1 MSNLAER
8 PDELNRLLTVSEAIE
23 SLSAIFAA
31 EEPLDD
37 VLLRIA
43 HTAASAVPGADAV
56 SITAF
61 TDSGA
66 CTVAYTD
73 ELVLPLHRDQY
84 TWGRGPCLEGG
95 ELQKTVHITTSDKEA
110 EPT

>member
-37 VLLRIA
+37 VLLRIS
-43 HTAASAVPGADAV
+43 HTPAKCRSRCRRNFDNGL
-56 SITAF
+56 
-61 TDSGA
+61 
-66 CTVAYTD
+66 Y
-73 ELVLPLHRDQY
+73 R
-84 TWGRGPCLEGG
+84 
-95 ELQKTVHITTSDKEA
+95 
-110 EPT
+110 